1 MHTLWSE
8 GAGGMEEKARL
19 VGIEHDHR
27 ITKETDSRFLFE
39 LQRAILLSLKEGGA
53 LDEAQY
59 RYAAGKLKAQLRS
72 CERRFQE
79 KQERR
84 EDSC

>member
-1 MHTLWSE
+1 
-8 GAGGMEEKARL
+8 MEEKARL
-19 VGIEHDHR
+19 VGIERDHR

-53 LDEAQY
+53 LNETQY
-59 RYAAGKLKAQLRS
+59 RYAEEKLKAQLRS

-79 KQERR
+79 KRERR